1 MLPSS
6 HPLQH
11 RCGVVTKAGRV
22 GRIQMEQDPC
32 PNIDDNNHSD
42 NKHDMVV
49 AVEAATSL
57 VGARGL

>member
-1 MLPSS
+1 
-6 HPLQH
+6 
-11 RCGVVTKAGRV
+11 
-22 GRIQMEQDPC
+22 MEQDPC